1 MFPPLRTSPPRTRP
15 KPPPGYPDYALRPG
29 GTDITVDAAS
39 LPDYLAAVVDAT
51 LGAGIA
57 AQMEA
62 FRGGFTEVVPLSTLD
77 AFYED
82 ELEVSR
88 WFWLFYSTS
97 VINHQ

>member
-1 MFPPLRTSPPRTRP
+1 
-15 KPPPGYPDYALRPG
+15 
-29 GTDITVDAAS
+29 
-39 LPDYLAAVVDAT
+39 
-51 LGAGIA
+51 
-57 AQMEA
+57 MEA